1 MRIVH
6 VTPFYYPVIGGVEEV
21 VRRIAEYMAS
31 KGHDVYVLT
40 YNRLRVGG
48 KSSLPRNDTIGNVKV
63 VRVEPN
69 FTWSHG
75 TYSSEVPRIL
85 EELKPDFVHVHV
97 WRHPHVFQVARL
109 RRNAKFKSVL
119 HGHAPFHTFNQ
130 LDMVTWIY
138 HKLVDILYKGY
149 LRFYDV
155 YIALTP
161 HEVRRVNCRGCR
173 VMVIPNG
180 VEEDNCP
187 VNGGRIVRSD
197 YKVLYLGR
205 ISRSKNLDL
214 LARAMV
220 YVVKEVRDVELI
232 MAGPDEGI
240 VKGLLEYVMSRGVRI
255 MYLGEV
261 DESEKHRLY
270 MESTIYT
277 LPSLY
282 EPYGI
287 TLLEA
292 GLHGTPSVITG
303 EGGQL
308 YVAPPGIASL
318 WAKPHPRDYAKA
330 IVMLLTDK
338 NLREKLGRQAR
349 EWAQRHTWGKI
360 LPRYEKLYEELVDS

>member
-21 VRRIAEYMAS
+21 VQRIAEYMAS

-48 KSSLPRNDTIGNVKV
+48 KHSLPRNDTIGNVKV
-63 VRVEPN
+63 VRVKPN

-85 EELKPDFVHVHV
+85 EELKPDLVHVHG

-109 RRNAKFKSVL
+109 KSIMRFKTIL
-119 HGHAPFHTFNQ
+119 HGHAPFYRLNQ
-130 LDMVTWIY
+130 LGLLTWIY
-138 HKLVDILYKGY
+138 HRLVDRLGKGC
-149 LRFYDV
+149 LKFYDV

-161 HEVRRVNCRGCR
+161 YEAERVRRLGLSDR
-173 VMVIPNG
+173 VIVIPIG
-180 VEEDNCP
+180 IEKDTCVFDESMRGEYD
-187 VNGGRIVRSD
+187 
-197 YKVLYLGR
+197 VLYLGR
-205 ISRSKNLDL
+205 VCKSKNLSLLVKSMEFVMKDL
-214 LARAMV
+214 R
-220 YVVKEVRDVELI
+220 KVRLI
-232 MAGPDEGI
+232 VAGPDEGLARKLI
-240 VKGLLEYVMSRGVRI
+240 GYAKRKGVRVK
-255 MYLGEV
+255 YLGLVSEK
-261 DESEKHRLY
+261 EKHRLY
-270 MESTIYT
+270 MESTVYT

-282 EPYGI
+282 EGFGI

-292 GLHGTPSVITG
+292 GIHGTPSVITG

-308 YVAPPGIASL
+308 YAAPPGIASL

-338 NLREKLGRQAR
+338 NLREKLSKQAR
-349 EWAQRHTWGKI
+349 EWAQRLTWGKI
-360 LPRYEKLYEELVDS
+360 LPKYEKLYEELMDS